1 MFFIKILIGLLS
13 VGCGVKAQNITKLFG
28 SSGDVSV
35 VVIIHDCDLLELS
48 ASRKTVV
55 NSAIW
60 LTERIS
66 FLEILHPLKLGVSV
80 YQACSE
86 VDYLKTLLEIYE
98 NDATYVLGVVTSQ
111 QPSEK
116 VRKFSEILH
125 LRSKN
130 IKTFPGQLVK
140 AAVKLLASAGWKRNV
155 VLLAKDDQTVDF
167 FYHHAKASRVCVKKC
182 FVYEDSR
189 SIALNASGEDPL
201 VLFGT
206 ASDIDGFIANGTHFE
221 TRTSN
226 SRLVLV
232 PLDGEVSTGMPE
244 GSFIILP
251 PHSAAANFQSGAG
264 IFPTPLMFEV
274 GTPLANF
281 VLEARRFIAA
291 NCNDTIY
298 KVNCLRSK
306 PFFFGH
312 LHSIEAPLDLLK
324 FLQIDELQEHF
335 VYDIFQVEALGADTN
350 HSLYFFRKP
359 LRMAYSYHVFFDN
372 LTLVGETVDVNDTSE
387 LESCPREFVI
397 RGRNRIFYR
406 WPEIS
411 FRSDAWIYAILS
423 LALLGVLFCSAILA
437 FLLVAI
443 FQKRILEG
451 NPVLTLLLLLAVMM
465 VFCSVLPFTIENTQ
479 NIRKSLCIIKALAIT
494 MSYAAVF
501 SLLLSRSIVLS
512 SAAREVG
519 FMSHIAGPVQS
530 FLCLFIFG
538 VQAALSLH
546 VFGRCHDIFTQGYEL
561 VYLMSYNTVLL
572 ILLICLSPLMYK
584 SQRNYREG
592 KYFTVTAV
600 MIALVWSVWL
610 PGFMMLCN
618 EWKEMMVC
626 LGLVATGSI
635 CLGAIFI
642 PRTYLMTIA
651 AERDKITSALP
662 SLATANSSMDIY
674 RTHAQPIYDCIN
686 IAAINA
692 AAVARAGIT
701 PTAPAGTL
709 QQPDLYS
716 CPALPEDIDFDMC
729 CESPAN
735 TDKVTRF

>member
-182 FVYEDSR
+182 FVYDQT
-189 SIALNASGEDPL
+189 
-201 VLFGT
+201 GT
-206 ASDIDGFIANGTHFE
+206 NIE
-221 TRTSN
+221 C
-226 SRLVLV
+226 RLLTK
-232 PLDGEVSTGMPE
+232 LSMPE

-674 RTHAQPIYDCIN
+674 RTHAQ
-686 IAAINA
+686 
-692 AAVARAGIT
+692 VR
-701 PTAPAGTL
+701 
-709 QQPDLYS
+709 
-716 CPALPEDIDFDMC
+716 FC
-729 CESPAN
+729 CR
-735 TDKVTRF
+735 D